1 MAFNIKQ
8 NDTSPALAAQLLD
21 GSQNI
26 IDLTGASVRFHM
38 KIAGGTT
45 VAVDNAA
52 VVTNGSEG
60 RVQYEWVT
68 GDTTTAAN
76 YQGEF
81 EVTYQNGTVE
91 SFPNSGYIVIRVI
104 PEIA

>member
-8 NDTSPALAAQLLD
+8 NDTSPSLGAQLLD
-21 GSQNI
+21 GSKQI

-38 KIAGGTT
+38 KIAGGSA
-45 VAVDNAA
+45 VAVDGAATVSNAA
-52 VVTNGSEG
+52 EG
-60 RVQYEWVT
+60 RVQYEWAA

-81 EVTYQNGTVE
+81 EVTYPNGTVE
-91 SFPNSGYIVIRVI
+91 TFPNSGYIVVRVI

>member
-8 NDTSPALAAQLLD
+8 NDTSPSLGAQLLD
-21 GSQNI
+21 GSKQI
-26 IDLTGASVRFHM
+26 INLTGASVRFHM
-38 KIAGGTT
+38 KIAGGST
-45 VAVDNAA
+45 VAVDGAATISNA
-52 VVTNGSEG
+52 TEG
-60 RVQYEWVT
+60 RVQYEWAS

-81 EVTYQNGTVE
+81 EVTYPNGTVE
-91 SFPNSGYIVIRVI
+91 TFPNSGYIVVRVI